1 MYNSSEIIGAVIP
14 VLNHHVSTLGPGDVF
29 RDWLV
34 HALGDRIK
42 NKHCKV
48 DVFKYAPSSHTVCRY
63 KFKGERYSVIVKFF
77 AEPTG
82 KLKRYNASEAMA
94 KEFNNLMAVRSIINV
109 PAPIAMHRDFNCAL
123 VTEYISGKSLAWHL
137 SHETDLYDRLT
148 SVAHMQRRLHEHT
161 RHDYYDKARDFAN
174 FHSVLDHL
182 KLDRSTRDHFD
193 QLLGKWWYSSLLD
206 QRQGCM
212 IHRDAT
218 PSNYVFHKDVPYIL
232 DLESSWY
239 NAHYARDLGI
249 MCSELKNHFQLQEG
263 SGRLAEP
270 YIGHFLWH
278 YSKNENDFLRT
289 TKVIPFFMSLGF
301 LRSARLHRHYP
312 HHEYL
317 IKEAAACLRSLG

>member
-1 MYNSSEIIGAVIP
+1 MVIA

-34 HALGDRIK
+34 YILGDRIK
-42 NKHCKV
+42 NKYCKV
-48 DVFKYAPSSHTVCRY
+48 EVFKYSPSSHTVCRY
-63 KFKGERYSVIVKFF
+63 KFKGEECSVIVKFF

-82 KLKRYNASEAMA
+82 KLKRYNAYEAMV
-94 KEFNNLMAVRSIINV
+94 KEYNNLMAVRSIINV

-123 VTEYISGKSLAWHL
+123 VTDYVSGKSLSWYI
-137 SHETDLYDRLT
+137 SHERELYDRLG
-148 SVAHMQRRLHEHT
+148 SVAYMQHRLHKHT

-174 FHSVLDHL
+174 FHSVLDQL
-182 KLDRSTRDHFD
+182 KLDSSTRSLFNE
-193 QLLGKWWYSSLLD
+193 LLGKWWYSPLLD
-206 QRQGCM
+206 QKQGCM

-218 PSNYVFHKDVPYIL
+218 PSNYVFHKHVPYIL

-249 MCSELKNHFQLQEG
+249 MCSELKNHFELHKG
-263 SGRLAEP
+263 SGDLAEP

-278 YSKNENDFLRT
+278 YSKKESDFFNM
-289 TKVIPFFMSLGF
+289 TKIIPFFMSLGF

-317 IKEAAACLRSLG
+317 IKEAAACLKALR